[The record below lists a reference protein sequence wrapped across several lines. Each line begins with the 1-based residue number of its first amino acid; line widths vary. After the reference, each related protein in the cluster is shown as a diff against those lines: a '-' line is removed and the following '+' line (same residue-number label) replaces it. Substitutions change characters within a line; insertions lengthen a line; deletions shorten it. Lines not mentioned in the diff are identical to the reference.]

1 MKIAYAAFIAL
12 LTIGLIVF
20 MIIHIG
26 KAAVIGYINCYSAAV
41 SSTVMLAE
49 SAITAKTS
57 CWRRESIIASFP

>member
-26 KAAVIGYINCYSAAV
+26 KG
-41 SSTVMLAE
+41 LAGGNE
-49 SAITAKTS
+49 KLILGAYVLMIIWALMKLYNAIKS
-57 CWRRESIIASFP
+57 LK